1 MTPSL
6 PCPLNMIQPSPNPP
20 SRVHIVKSGKMQTD
34 QSRSCKTQTKV
45 VKFSS
50 AEARSRQHN
59 LQTLGIDKDGTEIRH
74 PSSSPSSSI
83 SSILSCAL
91 AKEPEGIW
99 CIVASLANTRPDC
112 LKERLHFN
120 NSFSIQPRDDDA
132 ENTMCLSRRE
142 FSKLSCFLLFLY
154 CMEKKVMVILEIFA
168 SSADVLGH
176 Y

>member
-1 MTPSL
+1 
-6 PCPLNMIQPSPNPP
+6 
-20 SRVHIVKSGKMQTD
+20 MQND
-34 QSRSCKTQTKV
+34 QSKTQTKFV
-45 VKFSS
+45 NFSS
-50 AEARSRQHN
+50 AQARSRQHN

-74 PSSSPSSSI
+74 PLLLPSSSI

-132 ENTMCLSRRE
+132 KNTMCLSRWE
-142 FSKLSCFLLFLY
+142 FLKLSYFLLFLRW
-154 CMEKKVMVILEIFA
+154 MEKKVMVIWEIFA

-176 Y
+176 YQPKGGQLIIDMCILLQLFVFV